1 MIKVADGKRRTLVS
15 YLVKRRTMFANENE
29 GGAMLLD
36 ESQQTTLIQISWIW
50 ERSHEISVIDGVW
63 RAVPRDDDDPDA
75 VLVADDAWG
84 LRLLLRADS
93 AERSRQ
99 ERRTT

>member
-1 MIKVADGKRRTLVS
+1 
-15 YLVKRRTMFANENE
+15 
-29 GGAMLLD
+29 MLLD
-36 ESQQTTLIQISWIW
+36 ESQQTALIQITWIW
-50 ERSHEISVIDGVW
+50 EKSHEISVIDRVW

-84 LRLLLRADS
+84 LRLLLRAYS

-99 ERRTT
+99 ERRKT